1 MKKNQ
6 KLVNLIQGIED
17 LLSESRCP
25 LTDED
30 KVLLKNCLKELR
42 GIDENS
48 TDSLE
53 IIEKVIKWILLFFDV
68 LDKIKDV
75 F

>member
-25 LTDED
+25 LTEED

-42 GIDENS
+42 SMNENS
-48 TDSLE
+48 TNLLK
-53 IIEKVIKWILLFFDV
+53 ITEKVIKWFLLFFDV
-68 LDKIKDV
+68 YDKIKDV